1 MLICLKFICRIFPI
15 IGRGVGPGGSFSLP
29 ELHLHSERRSRQN
42 TLNPRTKIGSMEVF
56 SCCYNAVKLKTQ
68 FLINPMPVHLWLV
81 DTWLANQLYA
91 FYSLSC
97 LFRVNFDPMIVTKIM
112 FSYIFHILGLRSW
125 NLETQYLA
133 KNNAY
138 TVYICM

>member
-1 MLICLKFICRIFPI
+1 
-15 IGRGVGPGGSFSLP
+15 
-29 ELHLHSERRSRQN
+29 
-42 TLNPRTKIGSMEVF
+42 MEVF

-81 DTWLANQLYA
+81 DTWLTNQLYA

-138 TVYICM
+138 TVYICMQMAKWYLLKLFQE